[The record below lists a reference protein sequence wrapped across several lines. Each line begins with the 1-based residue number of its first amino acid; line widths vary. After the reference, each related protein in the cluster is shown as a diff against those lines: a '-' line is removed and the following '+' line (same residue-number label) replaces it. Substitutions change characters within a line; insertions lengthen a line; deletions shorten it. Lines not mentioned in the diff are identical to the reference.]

1 MEKFLGTVAALI
13 MLACVSTIL
22 WGAMYFHNQVEL
34 RDKVIGKQD
43 SMIVNQQT
51 IIDSLKTKSHENRI
65 KKSN

>member
-22 WGAMYFHNQVEL
+22 WGAVYFHHQVEL

-43 SMIVNQQT
+43 STIVKLQS
-51 IIDSLKTKSHENRI
+51 IIDELKTKSHENRI
-65 KKSN
+65 KKNH